1 MEKQRLKKITDFIFE
16 LGQLKREYHRGLTL
30 AGVKQPDTIAEHALR
45 AAQIGFVLASM
56 ENERAGAE
64 AVSAEKV
71 AAMLVIHDNAE
82 TRMGDQHKVGAR
94 YLDMKEPSQNAFVE
108 QIAGLGKSIE
118 EKWTGY
124 MEEYRNRDTREGVV
138 AKDADWLEVAF
149 QAKECVDTGYESAQD
164 IIDNV
169 EVALETESGREIL
182 AMMKETKFSEWW
194 RGLKKMTYEKL
205 R

>member
-1 MEKQRLKKITDFIFE
+1 LKKITDFIFE
-16 LGQLKREYHRGLTL
+16 LNQLKREYHRGLAL
-30 AGVKQPDTIAEHALR
+30 AGVKQPDTIAEHSLR
-45 AAQIGFVLASM
+45 AAQVGYILACM

-71 AAMLVIHDNAE
+71 AMMLIIHDNAE
-82 TRMGDQHKVGAR
+82 TRVGDQHKVGAR
-94 YLDMKEPSQNAFVE
+94 YFDIKEPSMSAFSD
-108 QIAGLGKSIE
+108 QIAGLGSGVE
-118 EKWTGY
+118 EKWKGY
-124 MEEYRNRDTREGVV
+124 MGEYKSRSTREGVV

-169 EVALETESGREIL
+169 EAALETEAAKEIM
-182 AMMKETKFSEWW
+182 AMMKETKFTEWW

-205 R
+205 K